1 MCCKCILHCSG
12 SHREDLVDLD
22 ALAPMYVAAQ
32 LRECDRVQQAFHA
45 SLKQFTDA
53 EIAAVSADIRRCA
66 DLAQQRGD
74 ELIANERA
82 RVSNS
87 LNQVQVQ
94 VAQGLPQLEDKG
106 AFVTEM
112 MGERCLPWFSLDVA
126 RAVTDRVDV
135 FRTDV
140 EAPASPLLS
149 MLQPQQL
156 QRPGMP
162 LRVTAGL
169 WEGHGSVLN
178 VFHFKMSS
186 SDTLA
191 HLKIQL
197 EKTSGIAR
205 NRMLVKAPYGCDHRP
220 NDEDELETFVR
231 YHGEVKA
238 HVYVDHP
245 DQVITI

>member
-1 MCCKCILHCSG
+1 
-12 SHREDLVDLD
+12 
-22 ALAPMYVAAQ
+22 MYVAAQ

-126 RAVTDRVDV
+126 RAITDRVDV

-149 MLQPQQL
+149 VLQPQQL

-169 WEGHGSVLN
+169 FWGLGSKC
-178 VFHFKMSS
+178 FHFKMSS

-191 HLKIQL
+191 HLKIEL

-205 NRMLVKAPYGCDHRP
+205 NRMLVMAPYGCINQRT

-231 YHGEVKA
+231 YPGEVKA